1 MIIDFALLFEHS
13 TWQPCNLYG
22 AMIYSYC
29 SKRTGGHL
37 QISLLGLAL
46 IGS

>member
-13 TWQPCNLYG
+13 TGQPCILYG
-22 AMIYSYC
+22 TTICSYC
-29 SKRTGGHL
+29 SKRTGGQL